1 MGNAR
6 GDDAVPDPA
15 SEPEGGAAAGGAPRD
30 DDAVEGAVDKAD
42 NAERVLDPDREG
54 DDPEEDARATV
65 DRMERHD
72 RGRPGVDDQ
81 D

>member
-1 MGNAR
+1 MGDAR
-6 GDDAVPDPA
+6 GDDTVPDPA
-15 SEPEGGAAAGGAPRD
+15 AEPEGGAAAGGVPRD
-30 DDAVEGAVDKAD
+30 DDAVEGAVDQAQ

-54 DDPEEDARATV
+54 DEPEQDAQATV

-72 RGRPGVDDQ
+72 RGRPGADEQ